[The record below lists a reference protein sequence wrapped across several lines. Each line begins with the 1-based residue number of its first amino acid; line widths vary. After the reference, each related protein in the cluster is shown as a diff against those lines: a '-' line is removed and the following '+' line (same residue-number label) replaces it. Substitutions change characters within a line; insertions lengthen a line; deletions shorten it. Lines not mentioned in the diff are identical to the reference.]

1 MYLIDLH
8 CDTLYKSV
16 KRNIFLDDMS
26 MENRLNIDDMHK
38 LQCYAIWIPD
48 DISGLEA
55 EELFYRAYDRLVSET
70 NRLSIKLIG
79 FEEKYNSQL
88 FDYKNSAYFTIEN
101 ASAVNGKLKN
111 IEKFAKLGV
120 KIITLTWNSSN
131 QIGDGASVIKPEG
144 LSDFGRLAVK
154 EMEKWGIIIDISH
167 ASDKLFYDIADISTK
182 PIIATHSNSRCITNH
197 KRNLTNEQAEFIADN
212 NGIIGLNFHNE
223 FLNNNSERAGIFD
236 IIRHT
241 EHFMSLGL
249 ENNICIGTDF
259 DGCTLPKDIKGSES
273 MADIYE
279 MFLKHNYKESVINKI
294 FYGNAHKFFENFD
307 NQRIM

>member
-1 MYLIDLH
+1 MYLVDLH

-16 KRNIFLDDMS
+16 TRNIFLDDIS
-26 MENRLNIDDMHK
+26 MENRLNIDDMNK

-48 DISGLEA
+48 GISGSEA
-55 EELFYRAYDRLVSET
+55 EKLFYRAYERLAGEA
-70 NRLSIKLIG
+70 NRLLIKLID
-79 FEEKYNSQL
+79 FEEKYSSQL
-88 FDYKNSAYFTIEN
+88 FDNKNSAYFTIEN
-101 ASAVNGKLKN
+101 SLAINGRLDN

-120 KIITLTWNSSN
+120 KIITLTWNASN
-131 QIGDGASVIKPEG
+131 QIGDGANVAKAKG
-144 LSDFGRLAVK
+144 LTDFGRLAVK
-154 EMEKWGIIIDISH
+154 EMEKWGIIVDISH
-167 ASDKLFYDIADISTK
+167 ASDKLFFDVAEISTK
-182 PIIATHSNSRCITNH
+182 SIIATHSNSRCITNH
-197 KRNLTNEQAEFIADN
+197 KRNLTDEQAKHIASN

-223 FLNNNSERAGIFD
+223 FLNNDSEKACIFD
-236 IIRHT
+236 IIRHA
-241 EHFMSLGL
+241 EHFLSLGL

-259 DGCTLPKDIKGSES
+259 DGCTLPEDIKGSEN